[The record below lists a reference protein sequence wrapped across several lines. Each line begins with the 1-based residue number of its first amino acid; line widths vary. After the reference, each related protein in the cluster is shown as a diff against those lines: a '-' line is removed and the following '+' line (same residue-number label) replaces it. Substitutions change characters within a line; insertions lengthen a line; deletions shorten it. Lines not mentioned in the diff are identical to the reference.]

1 MVTWPQLSSV
11 CLCLEE
17 NYTELTHRFCTF
29 LEEGSSNGLWR
40 NTKCHSHANG
50 EDTILFSQGGGFWTS
65 TKLKRKKPMWTLTAN
80 LLEKLL
86 GAFVFPQWHLTL
98 RANWVILDGIG
109 LLARSWKLKARF
121 STTAMKSK
129 SFLQAVKFL
138 QLLPS
143 SIFQLRHKLV

>member
-1 MVTWPQLSSV
+1 MASTQFSL
-11 CLCLEE
+11 CLCLKG

-29 LEEGSSNGLWR
+29 WEEGSSNGLWR
-40 NTKCHSHANG
+40 NTGCHSHANG
-50 EDTILFSQGGGFWTS
+50 ADTVIFSQDGGFWTW
-65 TKLKRKKPMWTLTAN
+65 TKLKRKKPVWTLSAN

-98 RANWVILDGIG
+98 RANWVILDRIG

-129 SFLQAVKFL
+129 SLLRAVKFL
-138 QLLPS
+138 QSLPS
-143 SIFQLRHKLV
+143 FIFQLRHNLI